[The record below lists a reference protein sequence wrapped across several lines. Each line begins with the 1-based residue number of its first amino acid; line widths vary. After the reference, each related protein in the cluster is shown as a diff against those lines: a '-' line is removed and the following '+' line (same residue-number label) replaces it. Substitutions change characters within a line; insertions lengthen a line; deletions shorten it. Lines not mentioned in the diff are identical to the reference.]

1 MVEFH
6 HSFPVLYKHMFRVE
20 ENPSIAFIGCA
31 EPVGCMF
38 SVGELQARLATRVF
52 KGLVKL
58 PSVKEM
64 QRDIAENLTM
74 KESETYDVKTHATSV
89 RHYQRVDTIKREMF
103 SQKSVRRSS
112 VIRQHSSWAPC
123 S

>member
-58 PSVKEM
+58 PTVKEM

-89 RHYQRVDTIKREMF
+89 RLEHYRLTQ
-103 SQKSVRRSS
+103 
-112 VIRQHSSWAPC
+112 
-123 S
+123 